1 MKKRIWISL
10 LCCLLILCCTGC
22 GTVPA
27 YPGDV
32 SEPVITPAAVPIIL
46 YAGDEPA
53 GPLALTQEQQ
63 DLLRQAALADKQTQA
78 LESLVSQRRSNYT
91 IETHPEWLTVSS

>member
-22 GTVPA
+22 GTVSA
-27 YPGDV
+27 QPGDI
-32 SEPVITPAAVPIIL
+32 SEPVITPAGVPIIL

-53 GPLALTQEQQ
+53 GPLALT
-63 DLLRQAALADKQTQA
+63 
-78 LESLVSQRRSNYT
+78 
-91 IETHPEWLTVSS
+91 

>member
-1 MKKRIWISL
+1 M
-10 LCCLLILCCTGC
+10 LCCLLVLCCTGC

>member
-27 YPGDV
+27 HPGDV
-32 SEPVITPAAVPIIL
+32 SEPVITPADVPIIL

-91 IETHPEWLTVSS
+91 IETHPEWLTVSN

>member
-1 MKKRIWISL
+1 M
-10 LCCLLILCCTGC
+10 LCCLLVLCCTGC

-27 YPGDV
+27 HPGDV
-32 SEPVITPAAVPIIL
+32 SEPVITPAGVPIIL

>member
-1 MKKRIWISL
+1 M
-10 LCCLLILCCTGC
+10 LCCLLILYCTGC

-27 YPGDV
+27 QPGDV
-32 SEPVITPAAVPIIL
+32 SEPVITSAGVPIIL

-53 GPLALTQEQQ
+53 GPPALTQEQQ

>member
-1 MKKRIWISL
+1 M

-22 GTVPA
+22 GTVSA
-27 YPGDV
+27 QPGDV
-32 SEPVITPAAVPIIL
+32 SEPVITSAGVPIIL

-53 GPLALTQEQQ
+53 GPPALTQEQQ

-91 IETHPEWLTVSS
+91 IETHPEWWTVSS